1 MPMNFDLSEEQR
13 IFQTTIRGFAEK
25 EIAPLV
31 EKAEEEECFP
41 RDLFLRMG
49 RLGYLGMRYP
59 EAYGGSGADKISEC
73 IWAEELFRICRGI
86 ATSLFAHCHLGTFPL
101 FVLGTEEQ
109 KDRFLRPAI
118 KGEKIAAFALTEPN
132 AGSDVQAIES
142 KAIRV
147 GERYLLRGSKMFVTN
162 GTLADFVLVAAYTDR
177 SKGFEGISLF
187 IVEKGTQGFYISRK
201 LKKEGSRSSETAEV
215 GFEDC
220 FLSAEN
226 LIGRGQGSFRD
237 ILKTLVEGRVVIA
250 AGATGVARAAFEA
263 ALQYA
268 KERSAFG
275 RPIGQFQAIGFKLAD
290 MATSIE
296 VSRTITYRVAWMI
309 DQKRPCIAEASMAKL
324 FATEMAEK
332 VTSEAMQVF
341 GGYSQMREF
350 PVGRYWR
357 DARQLKIGEG
367 TSEIQR
373 RIICHQLGLKTD

>member
-1 MPMNFDLSEEQR
+1 MEFDLSEEHR
-13 IFQTTIRGFAEK
+13 IFQKAIRDFAEK
-25 EIAPLV
+25 EITPLV
-31 EKAEEEECFP
+31 ERAEEEECFP
-41 RDLFLRMG
+41 LELFPRMG
-49 RLGYLGMRYP
+49 RLGYLGIRYP
-59 EAYGGSGADKISEC
+59 EAYGGSGADKIAEC

-101 FVLGTEEQ
+101 LIFGTEAQ
-109 KDRFLRPAI
+109 KARFLRPAI
-118 KGEKIAAFALTEPN
+118 QGDKIAAFALTEPN
-132 AGSDVQAIES
+132 AGSDVQAIQS
-142 KAIRV
+142 RAHKT
-147 GERYLLRGSKMFVTN
+147 GNRYLLKGSKMFVTN
-162 GTLADFVLVAAYTDR
+162 GTFADFFLVAAYTDR
-177 SKGFEGISLF
+177 AKGFEGISLF
-187 IVEKGTQGFYISRK
+187 VVERGTGGFYVSRK
-201 LKKEGSRSSETAEV
+201 LKKEGSRSSETAELN
-215 GFEDC
+215 FEDC
-220 FLSAEN
+220 SIPEEN
-226 LIGRGQGSFRD
+226 LVGGREGSFRN

-268 KERSAFG
+268 KERVAFG

-290 MATSIE
+290 MATWIE
-296 VSRTITYRVAWMI
+296 ISRTMIYRVAWMI
-309 DQKRPCIAEASMAKL
+309 DQKRACISEASMAKL

-373 RIICHQLGLKTD
+373 RIICQQLGLKTD